1 MCCFTLDVWGRQ
13 HRSRKLR
20 ALLFWECLKDSGNRG
35 NLKSIVFF
43 MGCLFVRDDVLF
55 GLLSRSSASVEVRRR
70 KGESKPQI
78 KVLSKVWLMRLY
90 VTNNDSLSFFSG
102 GRIFCVF
109 TADLNRDF
117 RSRATEKRF
126 KNSKRQTGTD
136 TFGNLFL
143 LKISKPEIRSEKNV
157 SVVQCETDSKPE
169 TTVVLHMRTVNVV

>member
-35 NLKSIVFF
+35 NLKSIVFLWAAYLWGTMF
-43 MGCLFVRDDVLF
+43 CLAYLADRQHQWRFGDVKVKVSLKLRSCLKSDWCDCMWLITILSPFF
-55 GLLSRSSASVEVRRR
+55 G
-70 KGESKPQI
+70 
-78 KVLSKVWLMRLY
+78 W
-90 VTNNDSLSFFSG
+90 
-102 GRIFCVF
+102 RIFCVF

-136 TFGNLFL
+136 TFGNLLL
-143 LKISKPEIRSEKNV
+143 LKIRKPEIRSEKNV